1 MLTSYQWQKNAAGT
15 QYNFQYVTETA
26 TPFPSPPFPQGR
38 GAGFPGGTLA
48 MTVNTTETPAAAV
61 VWAVAHPQPSGSCD
75 GSAGRNC
82 PGYLLAYKLDG
93 ATNPGA
99 LTLLWPSLPLSTSAD
114 FQISPYAI
122 PTAVNGRVY
131 VATYS
136 LSGGAS
142 GVEVYGLQ

>member
-1 MLTSYQWQKNAAGT
+1 
-15 QYNFQYVTETA
+15 
-26 TPFPSPPFPQGR
+26 
-38 GAGFPGGTLA
+38 
-48 MTVNTTETPAAAV
+48 MTVNPAETPAAAV

-75 GSAGRNC
+75 GSAGRKC